1 MTKVLVSFVSRMS
14 DFRLQDQQVDVLIIG
29 AGPTGLGA
37 AKRLNDL
44 VLCLDV
50 FLTDSVETR

>member
-1 MTKVLVSFVSRMS
+1 MS

-44 VLCLDV
+44 VCLPIRESY
-50 FLTDSVETR
+50 TDALET

>member
-1 MTKVLVSFVSRMS
+1 MTKVLVSFVSCMS

-44 VLCLDV
+44 VLSLIY
-50 FLTDSVETR
+50 S